1 MSILHLLRGILTA
14 ISGLSAK
21 TYSCGGD
28 GSRFGG
34 GVSDS
39 FLKYFAIPTGSSIA
53 MAASSSVGGA
63 DDNEETSESEGDMVE
78 VMGDDGEGEEVSFAH
93 ASVTSAPIL
102 PPKGDYLIH
111 SQRDCFFSM
120 RIFLLRPAI
129 GFYKCHDL
137 QQWEI

>member
-1 MSILHLLRGILTA
+1 MHWTRRVCRCHLYNGWYPYRKRGLTA

-39 FLKYFAIPTGSSIA
+39 FLKYFAIPEDFSTD

-63 DDNEETSESEGDMVE
+63 DDNDESSESEGIIKVP
-78 VMGDDGEGEEVSFAH
+78 V
-93 ASVTSAPIL
+93 
-102 PPKGDYLIH
+102 
-111 SQRDCFFSM
+111 
-120 RIFLLRPAI
+120 
-129 GFYKCHDL
+129 
-137 QQWEI
+137 

>member
-1 MSILHLLRGILTA
+1 
-14 ISGLSAK
+14 
-21 TYSCGGD
+21 
-28 GSRFGG
+28 
-34 GVSDS
+34 
-39 FLKYFAIPTGSSIA
+39 